1 MKRRKPHD
9 RLSSLEVTNVEQIS
23 AMAALEAP
31 PTEPHT
37 EEPQTT
43 PMDQP
48 VNPEDQKVQDR
59 IDSYVVALMNEL
71 HGSETRDD
79 VLDILKNGKDPY
91 IGIPEAAMVVN
102 DAAVAKF
109 EQNGV
114 EVDLNTQFNA
124 STYLVSDLMELGSK
138 FGFFEVT
145 QDDFAPLL
153 EDSLQTYIERGLKN
167 GTIDPIELQLTAESF
182 ATENQRIAGLYY
194 GQENGVPPAPQQQQ
208 IIHQLQQNAAREAIA
223 KEKKKQAVE
232 AGQQQ
237 KLQQQQLMA
246 QAQQGG
252 M

>member
-1 MKRRKPHD
+1 MEQV
-9 RLSSLEVTNVEQIS
+9 SAMSALEVPST
-23 AMAALEAP
+23 AP
-31 PTEPHT
+31 QEEPIASPTPPAGNPT
-37 EEPQTT
+37 EEPQRT
-43 PMDQP
+43 
-48 VNPEDQKVQDR
+48 PEDKKVQDR
-59 IDSYVVALMNEL
+59 LDSYVVALMNEL

-91 IGIPEAAMVVN
+91 IGIPEAAMAVN

-124 STYLVSDLMELGSK
+124 SAYLVNDLMEIGSK

-153 EDSLQTYIERGLKN
+153 EDSLQTYIERGLKD

-182 ATENQRIAGLYY
+182 TSENQRIAGLYY

-208 IIHQLQQNAAREAIA
+208 IIHQLQQNAAREATA
-223 KEKKKQAVE
+223 KEKKKQA
-232 AGQQQ
+232 GQ
-237 KLQQQQLMA
+237 LQQQQLMA
-246 QAQQGG
+246 QAQQQGG

>member
-1 MKRRKPHD
+1 M
-9 RLSSLEVTNVEQIS
+9 EQVS
-23 AMAALEAP
+23 AMSALEAP
-31 PTEPHT
+31 STAPQEEPIASLTPPAENPT
-37 EEPQTT
+37 EEPQIT
-43 PMDQP
+43 
-48 VNPEDQKVQDR
+48 PEDKKVQDR

-91 IGIPEAAMVVN
+91 IGIPEAAMAVN

-114 EVDLNTQFNA
+114 NVDLNTQFNA
-124 STYLVSDLMELGSK
+124 SAYLVNDLMEIGSK

-182 ATENQRIAGLYY
+182 TSENQRIAGLYH

-208 IIHQLQQNAAREAIA
+208 IIHQLQQNAAREATE
-223 KEKKKQAVE
+223 KERKKQAIS
-232 AGQQQ
+232 AGQQ
-237 KLQQQQLMA
+237 QQQQLMA
-246 QAQQGG
+246 QAQQQQGG

>member
-1 MKRRKPHD
+1 MEP
-9 RLSSLEVTNVEQIS
+9 IS
-23 AMAALEAP
+23 ARAALEAP
-31 PTEPHT
+31 STAPQKGPIAPPAPPTGNPT
-37 EEPQTT
+37 EEPQRT
-43 PMDQP
+43 PTDQP
-48 VNPEDQKVQDR
+48 VNPEDQKKRDK
-59 IDSYVVALMNEL
+59 IDSYVVALMYEL

-91 IGIPEAAMVVN
+91 IGIPEAAMAVN

-114 EVDLNTQFNA
+114 KVDLNTQFNA
-124 STYLVSDLMELGSK
+124 SQYLVNDLMEIGSR

-153 EDSLQTYIERGLKN
+153 EDSLQTYVERGLKD
-167 GTIDPIELQLTAESF
+167 GTIDPIELQLTAEKFTS
-182 ATENQRIAGLYY
+182 ENQRIAGLYH

-208 IIHQLQQNAAREAIA
+208 IIYQIQQNAAREATA
-223 KEKKKQAVE
+223 EEKKKQAVA

-246 QAQQGG
+246 QAQQQGG

>member
-1 MKRRKPHD
+1 M
-9 RLSSLEVTNVEQIS
+9 EQVS
-23 AMAALEAP
+23 AMSALEAP
-31 PTEPHT
+31 STAPQEEPIASPTLPAGNPT

-43 PMDQP
+43 P
-48 VNPEDQKVQDR
+48 EDKKVQDR

-91 IGIPEAAMVVN
+91 IGIPEAAMAVN

-109 EQNGV
+109 KQNGV
-114 EVDLNTQFNA
+114 DVDLNTQFNA
-124 STYLVSDLMELGSK
+124 SAYLVNDLMEIGSK

-153 EDSLQTYIERGLKN
+153 EDSLQTYIERGLKD

-182 ATENQRIAGLYY
+182 TSENQRIAGLYY

-208 IIHQLQQNAAREAIA
+208 IIHQLQQNAAREATE
-223 KEKKKQAVE
+223 KERKKQA
-232 AGQQQ
+232 GQ
-237 KLQQQQLMA
+237 LQQQQLMA

>member
-1 MKRRKPHD
+1 M
-9 RLSSLEVTNVEQIS
+9 EQVS
-23 AMAALEAP
+23 AMSALEAP
-31 PTEPHT
+31 STAPQEEPIASHTLPAGNPT
-37 EEPQTT
+37 EEPQTIQT
-43 PMDQP
+43 GQP
-48 VNPEDQKVQDR
+48 VNPEDKKVRDR

-91 IGIPEAAMVVN
+91 IGIPEAAMAVN
-102 DAAVAKF
+102 DAAAAKF
-109 EQNGV
+109 KQNGV

-124 STYLVSDLMELGSK
+124 SAYLVNDLMEIGNK

-145 QDDFAPLL
+145 KDDFAPLL
-153 EDSLQTYIERGLKN
+153 EDSLQTYVERGLKD

-182 ATENQRIAGLYY
+182 TSENQRIAGLYY

-208 IIHQLQQNAAREAIA
+208 IIHQLQQNAAREATE
-223 KEKKKQAVE
+223 KERKKQA
-232 AGQQQ
+232 GQ
-237 KLQQQQLMA
+237 LQQQQLMA

>member
-1 MKRRKPHD
+1 M
-9 RLSSLEVTNVEQIS
+9 EQVS
-23 AMAALEAP
+23 AMSALEAP
-31 PTEPHT
+31 STAPQEEPIASPTPPAGNPT
-37 EEPQTT
+37 EEPQI
-43 PMDQP
+43 
-48 VNPEDQKVQDR
+48 NPEDKKVQDR

-91 IGIPEAAMVVN
+91 IGIPEAAMAVN

-124 STYLVSDLMELGSK
+124 SAYLVNDLMEIGSK

-153 EDSLQTYIERGLKN
+153 EDSLQTYVERGLKD
-167 GTIDPIELQLTAESF
+167 GTIDPIELQLTAEGFTS
-182 ATENQRIAGLYY
+182 ENQRIAGLYY

-208 IIHQLQQNAAREAIA
+208 IIHQLQQNAAREATA
-223 KEKKKQAVE
+223 KEKKKQA
-232 AGQQQ
+232 GQLQ
-237 KLQQQQLMA
+237 QQQQLMA
-246 QAQQGG
+246 RAQQQGG

>member
-1 MKRRKPHD
+1 M
-9 RLSSLEVTNVEQIS
+9 EQVS
-23 AMAALEAP
+23 AMSALETPSTAP
-31 PTEPHT
+31 QEEPIASPTLPAGNPT

-43 PMDQP
+43 
-48 VNPEDQKVQDR
+48 PEDQKVQDR

-91 IGIPEAAMVVN
+91 IGIPEAAMAVN

-124 STYLVSDLMELGSK
+124 SAYLVNDLMEIGSK

-153 EDSLQTYIERGLKN
+153 EDSLQTYIERGLKD

-182 ATENQRIAGLYY
+182 TSENQRIAGLYY

-208 IIHQLQQNAAREAIA
+208 IIHQLQQNAAREATA
-223 KEKKKQAVE
+223 KEKKKQAVA
-232 AGQQQ
+232 AGQLQ
-237 KLQQQQLMA
+237 QQQQLMA
-246 QAQQGG
+246 QAQQQGG

>member
-1 MKRRKPHD
+1 M
-9 RLSSLEVTNVEQIS
+9 EQIS
-23 AMAALEAP
+23 ARAALDAP
-31 PTEPHT
+31 STAPQEEPIASPTLPTGTPT
-37 EEPQTT
+37 EEPQRT
-43 PMDQP
+43 PTDQP
-48 VNPEDQKVQDR
+48 VNPEDKKKQDK

-91 IGIPEAAMVVN
+91 IGIPEAAMAVN

-114 EVDLNTQFNA
+114 KVDLNTQLNA
-124 STYLVSDLMELGSK
+124 SQYLVNDLMEIGSK

-153 EDSLQTYIERGLKN
+153 EDSLQTYVERGLKD
-167 GTIDPIELQLTAESF
+167 GTIDPVELQLTAEKFTS
-182 ATENQRIAGLYY
+182 ENQRIAGLYH

-208 IIHQLQQNAAREAIA
+208 IIHQIQQNAAREATA
-223 KEKKKQAVE
+223 EEKKKQAVA

-237 KLQQQQLMA
+237 KQQQQQLMA
-246 QAQQGG
+246 QAQQQQGG

>member
-1 MKRRKPHD
+1 M
-9 RLSSLEVTNVEQIS
+9 EQIS
-23 AMAALEAP
+23 ARAALETPSTVPQEEPIAS
-31 PTEPHT
+31 PTHPAGNPT
-37 EEPQTT
+37 EEPQRT

-48 VNPEDQKVQDR
+48 VNPEDKKKQDK

-91 IGIPEAAMVVN
+91 IGIPEAAMAVN

-114 EVDLNTQFNA
+114 KVDLNTQLNA
-124 STYLVSDLMELGSK
+124 SQYLVNDLMEIGSK

-153 EDSLQTYIERGLKN
+153 EDSLQTYVERGLKD
-167 GTIDPIELQLTAESF
+167 GTIDPVELQLTAEKFTS
-182 ATENQRIAGLYY
+182 ENQRIAGLYH

-208 IIHQLQQNAAREAIA
+208 IIHQIQQNAAREATA
-223 KEKKKQAVE
+223 EEKKKQAVA

-237 KLQQQQLMA
+237 KQQQQQLMA
-246 QAQQGG
+246 QAQQQQGG

>member
-1 MKRRKPHD
+1 MK
-9 RLSSLEVTNVEQIS
+9 QIS
-23 AMAALEAP
+23 AMAALEP
-31 PTEPHT
+31 PSTEPQEKPIASPIPPAGNPT
-37 EEPQTT
+37 EEPQRT
-43 PMDQP
+43 PTDQP
-48 VNPEDQKVQDR
+48 VNPEDKKVRDR

-91 IGIPEAAMVVN
+91 IGIPEAAMAVN

-124 STYLVSDLMELGSK
+124 SIYLVNDLMELGSK

-145 QDDFAPLL
+145 RDDFAPLL
-153 EDSLQTYIERGLKN
+153 EDSLQTYVERGLKN

-208 IIHQLQQNAAREAIA
+208 IIHQIQQNAAREATE
-223 KEKKKQAVE
+223 KERKKQAT
-232 AGQQQ
+232 A
-237 KLQQQQLMA
+237 LQQQQQQLI
-246 QAQQGG
+246 QQQGG

>member
-1 MKRRKPHD
+1 MK
-9 RLSSLEVTNVEQIS
+9 QIS
-23 AMAALEAP
+23 AMAALETP
-31 PTEPHT
+31 PTAPQEEPIAPSAGNPT
-37 EEPQTT
+37 EEPQR
-43 PMDQP
+43 
-48 VNPEDQKVQDR
+48 NPEDQKVRDR

-114 EVDLNTQFNA
+114 NVDLNTQFNA
-124 STYLVSDLMELGSK
+124 SLYLVNDLMEIGSK

-167 GTIDPIELQLTAESF
+167 GTIDPIELQLTAEKF
-182 ATENQRIAGLYY
+182 TTENQRIAGLYY

-208 IIHQLQQNAAREAIA
+208 IIHQLQQNAAREATE
-223 KEKKKQAVE
+223 KERKKQAI
-232 AGQQQ
+232 ALQQ
-237 KLQQQQLMA
+237 QQQQLMA

>member
-1 MKRRKPHD
+1 M
-9 RLSSLEVTNVEQIS
+9 EQTP
-23 AMAALEAP
+23 AMAALETP
-31 PTEPHT
+31 PTAPQEEPIASPTPPAGNPT
-37 EEPQTT
+37 EEPQRT
-43 PMDQP
+43 P
-48 VNPEDQKVQDR
+48 QKVQDR

-114 EVDLNTQFNA
+114 NVDLNTQFNA
-124 STYLVSDLMELGSK
+124 SIYLVNDLMELGSK

-153 EDSLQTYIERGLKN
+153 EDSLQTYVERGLKD
-167 GTIDPIELQLTAESF
+167 GTIDPIELQLTAEKF
-182 ATENQRIAGLYY
+182 TTENQRIAGLYY

-208 IIHQLQQNAAREAIA
+208 IIHQIQQNAAREATE
-223 KEKKKQAVE
+223 KERKRQAVA

-246 QAQQGG
+246 QAQQQGG

>member
-1 MKRRKPHD
+1 M
-9 RLSSLEVTNVEQIS
+9 EQVS

-31 PTEPHT
+31 STAPQEEPIASPTPPAGNPT
-37 EEPQTT
+37 EEPQRT
-43 PMDQP
+43 PKDQP
-48 VNPEDQKVQDR
+48 VDQKVQDR
-59 IDSYVVALMNEL
+59 IDSYVVVLMNEL

-91 IGIPEAAMVVN
+91 IGIPEAAMAVN

-114 EVDLNTQFNA
+114 NVDLNTQFNA
-124 STYLVSDLMELGSK
+124 SVYLVNDLMELGSK

-153 EDSLQTYIERGLKN
+153 EDSLQTYIERGLKD
-167 GTIDPIELQLTAESF
+167 GTIDPIELQLTAERF
-182 ATENQRIAGLYY
+182 TTENQRIAGLYY

-208 IIHQLQQNAAREAIA
+208 IIHQIQQNAAREAIE
-223 KEKKKQAVE
+223 KERKKQAIS
-232 AGQQQ
+232 AGQQ
-237 KLQQQQLMA
+237 QQQQLMA
-246 QAQQGG
+246 QAQQQQGG

>member
-1 MKRRKPHD
+1 MK
-9 RLSSLEVTNVEQIS
+9 QIS
-23 AMAALEAP
+23 AMAALETPSTAPQEKPIDSTAP
-31 PTEPHT
+31 PAGNPT
-37 EEPQTT
+37 EEPQRTL
-43 PMDQP
+43 
-48 VNPEDQKVQDR
+48 EDKKVRDR

-138 FGFFEVT
+138 FGLFEVT

-167 GTIDPIELQLTAESF
+167 GTIDPIELQLTAEKF
-182 ATENQRIAGLYY
+182 TTENQRIAGLYY
-194 GQENGVPPAPQQQQ
+194 GQENGVPPTLQQQQ
-208 IIHQLQQNAAREAIA
+208 IIHQLQQNAAREATE
-223 KEKKKQAVE
+223 KERKKQL
-232 AGQQQ
+232 Q
-237 KLQQQQLMA
+237 QQQQLMA

>member
-1 MKRRKPHD
+1 MEQV
-9 RLSSLEVTNVEQIS
+9 SAMSALEVPST
-23 AMAALEAP
+23 AP
-31 PTEPHT
+31 QEEPIASPTPPAGNPT
-37 EEPQTT
+37 EEPQRT
-43 PMDQP
+43 PTDQP
-48 VNPEDQKVQDR
+48 VDQKVQDR
-59 IDSYVVALMNEL
+59 IDSYVVVLMNEL

-91 IGIPEAAMVVN
+91 IGIPEAAMAVN

-114 EVDLNTQFNA
+114 NVDLNTQFNA
-124 STYLVSDLMELGSK
+124 SVYLVNDLMEIGSK

-153 EDSLQTYIERGLKN
+153 EDSLQTYIERGLKD
-167 GTIDPIELQLTAESF
+167 GTIDPIELQLTAEGFTS
-182 ATENQRIAGLYY
+182 ENQRIAGLYY

-208 IIHQLQQNAAREAIA
+208 IIHQLQQNAAREATA
-223 KEKKKQAVE
+223 KEKKKQAVA

-246 QAQQGG
+246 QAQQQGG

>member
-1 MKRRKPHD
+1 M
-9 RLSSLEVTNVEQIS
+9 EQVS
-23 AMAALEAP
+23 AMSALEAP
-31 PTEPHT
+31 STAPQEEPIASPTLPAGNPT
-37 EEPQTT
+37 EEPQRTQIG
-43 PMDQP
+43 QP
-48 VNPEDQKVQDR
+48 VNPEDKKVQDR
-59 IDSYVVALMNEL
+59 IDNYVVVLMNEL
-71 HGSETRDD
+71 HGSETRDA

-91 IGIPEAAMVVN
+91 IGIPEAAMAVN

-114 EVDLNTQFNA
+114 NVDLNTQFNA
-124 STYLVSDLMELGSK
+124 SVYLVNDLMELGSK

-153 EDSLQTYIERGLKN
+153 EDSLQTYVERGLKD
-167 GTIDPIELQLTAESF
+167 GTIDPIELQLTAEKFTS
-182 ATENQRIAGLYY
+182 ENQRIAGLYH

-208 IIHQLQQNAAREAIA
+208 IIHQIQQNAAREATE
-223 KEKKKQAVE
+223 KERKKQAIS

-246 QAQQGG
+246 QAQQQQQGG

>member
-1 MKRRKPHD
+1 M
-9 RLSSLEVTNVEQIS
+9 EQIS
-23 AMAALEAP
+23 ARAALEAP
-31 PTEPHT
+31 STAPQEEPIAPPTPPTGNPT
-37 EEPQTT
+37 EEPQRT
-43 PMDQP
+43 PTDQP
-48 VNPEDQKVQDR
+48 VNPEDKKKQDK

-91 IGIPEAAMVVN
+91 IGIPEAAMAVN

-114 EVDLNTQFNA
+114 KVDLNTQFNA
-124 STYLVSDLMELGSK
+124 SQYLVNDLMEIGSK

-153 EDSLQTYIERGLKN
+153 EDSLQTYVERGLKD
-167 GTIDPIELQLTAESF
+167 GTIDPVELQLTAEKFTS
-182 ATENQRIAGLYY
+182 ENQRIAGLYH

-208 IIHQLQQNAAREAIA
+208 IIHQIQQNAAREATA
-223 KEKKKQAVE
+223 EEKKKQAVA

-237 KLQQQQLMA
+237 KQQQQQLMA
-246 QAQQGG
+246 QAQQQQGG

>member
-1 MKRRKPHD
+1 MRHLLQHRRRRAYSFPYTSCWKPY
-9 RLSSLEVTNVEQIS
+9 RRATKNSNGSTLLT
-23 AMAALEAP
+23 
-31 PTEPHT
+31 
-37 EEPQTT
+37 
-43 PMDQP
+43 
-48 VNPEDQKVQDR
+48 QKDKKKQDK

-91 IGIPEAAMVVN
+91 IGIPEAAMAVN

-114 EVDLNTQFNA
+114 KVDLNTQFNA
-124 STYLVSDLMELGSK
+124 SQYLVNDLMEIGSK

-153 EDSLQTYIERGLKN
+153 EDSLQTYVERGLKD
-167 GTIDPIELQLTAESF
+167 GTIDPVELQLTAEKFTS
-182 ATENQRIAGLYY
+182 ENQRIAGLYH

-208 IIHQLQQNAAREAIA
+208 IIHQIQQNAAREATA
-223 KEKKKQAVE
+223 EEKKKQAVA

-237 KLQQQQLMA
+237 KQQQQQLMA
-246 QAQQGG
+246 QAQQQQGG

>member
-1 MKRRKPHD
+1 MRQ
-9 RLSSLEVTNVEQIS
+9 VS
-23 AMAALEAP
+23 AMSALEAP
-31 PTEPHT
+31 STAPQEEPIASLIPPAENTT
-37 EEPQTT
+37 EEPQRTL
-43 PMDQP
+43 
-48 VNPEDQKVQDR
+48 EDKKVRDR

-91 IGIPEAAMVVN
+91 IGIPEAAMAVN

-124 STYLVSDLMELGSK
+124 SAYLVNDLMELGSK

-167 GTIDPIELQLTAESF
+167 GTIDPIELQLTAEKFTS
-182 ATENQRIAGLYY
+182 ENQRIAGLYY
-194 GQENGVPPAPQQQQ
+194 GQKNGVPPALQQQQ
-208 IIHQLQQNAAREAIA
+208 IIHQLQQNAAREATE
-223 KEKKKQAVE
+223 KERKKQL
-232 AGQQQ
+232 Q
-237 KLQQQQLMA
+237 QQQQLMA
-246 QAQQGG
+246 QAQQQGG

>member
-1 MKRRKPHD
+1 MKQ
-9 RLSSLEVTNVEQIS
+9 VS
-23 AMAALEAP
+23 AMSALEGPSTAP
-31 PTEPHT
+31 QEEPIASPTPPAGNPT
-37 EEPQTT
+37 EEPQRT
-43 PMDQP
+43 
-48 VNPEDQKVQDR
+48 PEDKKVQDR

-91 IGIPEAAMVVN
+91 IGIPEAAMAVN

-124 STYLVSDLMELGSK
+124 SAYLVNDLMEIGSK

-153 EDSLQTYIERGLKN
+153 EDSLQTYIERGLKD

-182 ATENQRIAGLYY
+182 TSENQRIAGLYY

-208 IIHQLQQNAAREAIA
+208 IIHQLQQNAAREATE
-223 KEKKKQAVE
+223 KERKKQA
-232 AGQQQ
+232 GQ
-237 KLQQQQLMA
+237 LQQQQLMA
-246 QAQQGG
+246 QAQQQGG

>member
-1 MKRRKPHD
+1 VKQ
-9 RLSSLEVTNVEQIS
+9 VS
-23 AMAALEAP
+23 AMAALEPPSTAPQEEPIASSHTP
-31 PTEPHT
+31 PTGNPT
-37 EEPQTT
+37 EEPQRT
-43 PMDQP
+43 PIDQP
-48 VNPEDQKVQDR
+48 VDQKVQDR

-124 STYLVSDLMELGSK
+124 SMYLVNDLMELGSK

-153 EDSLQTYIERGLKN
+153 EDSLQTYVERGLKN
-167 GTIDPIELQLTAESF
+167 GTIDPIELQLTAEKFTS
-182 ATENQRIAGLYY
+182 ENQRIAGLYY

-208 IIHQLQQNAAREAIA
+208 IIHQLQQNAAREATE
-223 KEKKKQAVE
+223 KERKKQSTA
-232 AGQQQ
+232 
-237 KLQQQQLMA
+237 LQQQQLMA
-246 QAQQGG
+246 QAQQQGG

>member
-1 MKRRKPHD
+1 M
-9 RLSSLEVTNVEQIS
+9 EQIS
-23 AMAALEAP
+23 AMAALEP
-31 PTEPHT
+31 PSTEPQEEPIASPTPPAGNPT
-37 EEPQTT
+37 EEPQIT

-48 VNPEDQKVQDR
+48 VDPADQKVRDR

-124 STYLVSDLMELGSK
+124 SMYLVNDLMELGSK

-153 EDSLQTYIERGLKN
+153 EDSLQTYVERGLKS

-182 ATENQRIAGLYY
+182 TSENQRIAGLYH

-208 IIHQLQQNAAREAIA
+208 IIHQLQQNAAREATA

-232 AGQQQ
+232 AGRQQ